1 VTIVSSIPELTK
13 EMVHHLGDMFRN
25 ELKLARTEAVDSA
38 KKMGGSLALIGVGV
52 AFAVSAVTLIGF
64 AVVELLPVDF
74 PRWAAFALAGI
85 AAGVAALLFMNA
97 GKSAIA
103 PKSLTLPKTR
113 EQVGRDIQAIKEHL
127 PS

>member
-1 VTIVSSIPELTK
+1 MSSIPELTK

-38 KKMGGSLALIGVGV
+38 KKMGGSLEMIGIAV
-52 AFAVSAVTLIGF
+52 AFAIAAITLIGF
-64 AVVELLPVDF
+64 AIVELLPAEF

-97 GKSAIA
+97 GKSALT

-113 EQVGRDIQAIKEHL
+113 EQVGRDIQTIKEHL

>member
-1 VTIVSSIPELTK
+1 VSSIPELTK
-13 EMVHHLGDMFRN
+13 EVVHHLGDMFRN
-25 ELKLARTEAVDSA
+25 ELKLARTEAVESA
-38 KKMGGSLALIGVGV
+38 KSLGGGLALIGVGV

-64 AVVELLPVDF
+64 AVVELLPAEF
-74 PRWAAFALAGI
+74 PRWAAFGLAALAAGI
-85 AAGVAALLFMNA
+85 AALLFMNA

-113 EQVGRDIQAIKEHL
+113 EQVGRDIHAIKEHL

>member
-1 VTIVSSIPELTK
+1 
-13 EMVHHLGDMFRN
+13 MVHHLGDMFRN

-52 AFAVSAVTLIGF
+52 AFAVSAITLIGF
-64 AVVELLPVDF
+64 AIVELLPVDF

>member
-1 VTIVSSIPELTK
+1 MSSIPELTK

-25 ELKLARTEAVDSA
+25 ELKLARVEAVESA
-38 KKMGGSLALIGVGV
+38 KAMGGGLAQMAIGV
-52 AFAVSAVTLIGF
+52 AFAVSAITLIGI
-64 AVVELLPVDF
+64 AVAEALPADF

-85 AAGVAALLFMNA
+85 ASGVAALLFMQA
-97 GKSAIA
+97 AKSAIA

>member
-1 VTIVSSIPELTK
+1 MSSIPELTK

-38 KKMGGSLALIGVGV
+38 KKMGGSLALIGIGV
-52 AFAVSAVTLIGF
+52 AFAVSAITLIGF
-64 AVVELLPVDF
+64 AIVELLPAEF

>member
-1 VTIVSSIPELTK
+1 VSSIPDLAK

-25 ELKLARTEAVDSA
+25 ELRLARTEAIDSA
-38 KKMGGSLALIGVGV
+38 KSMSGSFTKLGIGV
-52 AFAVSAVTLIGF
+52 AFAAAAIILIGF
-64 AVVELLPVDF
+64 AVVESLPPEV
-74 PRWAAFALAGI
+74 PRWAAFALAGLALGI
-85 AAGVAALLFMNA
+85 IGLVFMQMGRAAF
-97 GKSAIA
+97 A

>member
-1 VTIVSSIPELTK
+1 MSTIPDLTK

-38 KKMGGSLALIGVGV
+38 KTLGASLALMGGGL
-52 AFAVSAVTLIGF
+52 AFGASAIT
-64 AVVELLPVDF
+64 
-74 PRWAAFALAGI
+74 LAGI
-85 AAGVAALLFMNA
+85 AIAEIFPPDIPRWLGFLIAAIVAAVVAFLLVKA
-97 GKSAIA
+97 GQSAMK
-103 PKSLTLPKTR
+103 PKALTLPRTR

>member
-1 VTIVSSIPELTK
+1 MSSIPELTK

-25 ELKLARTEAVDSA
+25 ELRLARAEAIDSA
-38 KKMGGSLALIGVGV
+38 KTMSGSLVGFGAGA
-52 AFAVSAVTLIGF
+52 AFLAAAVTLVCM
-64 AVVELLPVDF
+64 AVVEALPAEF
-74 PRWAAFALAGI
+74 PRWGAFAMAGL
-85 AAGVAALLFMNA
+85 AAGVAGLVFLQAAKAAM
-97 GKSAIA
+97 A

>member
-1 VTIVSSIPELTK
+1 MSSIPELTK

-38 KKMGGSLALIGVGV
+38 RKMGGSLALIGVGV
-52 AFAVSAVTLIGF
+52 AFAVSAITLIGF
-64 AVVELLPVDF
+64 AIVELLPAEF

>member
-1 VTIVSSIPELTK
+1 MSSIPELTK

-25 ELKLARTEAVDSA
+25 ELKLARTEAVESA
-38 KKMGGSLALIGVGV
+38 KSMGGSLAMMGIGV
-52 AFAVSAVTLIGF
+52 AFAVSAITLIGF
-64 AVVELLPVDF
+64 AIVELLPAEF
-74 PRWAAFALAGI
+74 PRWAAFVLAGI

-113 EQVGRDIQAIKEHL
+113 EQVGRDIQTIKEHL

>member
-1 VTIVSSIPELTK
+1 MSSIPELTK

-25 ELKLARTEAVDSA
+25 ELKLARTEAVESA
-38 KKMGGSLALIGVGV
+38 KSMGGSLAMMGVGV
-52 AFAVSAVTLIGF
+52 AFAVSAITLIGF
-64 AVVELLPVDF
+64 AIVELLPAEF

-113 EQVGRDIQAIKEHL
+113 EQVGRDIQTIKEHL

>member
-1 VTIVSSIPELTK
+1 MSSIPELTK

-38 KKMGGSLALIGVGV
+38 RKMGGSLALIGVGV
-52 AFAVSAVTLIGF
+52 AFAVSAITLLGF

-74 PRWAAFALAGI
+74 PRWAAFAM
-85 AAGVAALLFMNA
+85 AGVASGVAAMLFMHA
-97 GKSAIA
+97 GKSKIA
-103 PKSLTLPKTR
+103 PASLTFPKTR
-113 EQVGRDIQAIKEHL
+113 DQVGRDIQTIKEHL

>member
-1 VTIVSSIPELTK
+1 MSTIPDLTK
-13 EMVHHLGDMFRN
+13 EVVHHLGDMFRN
-25 ELKLARTEAVDSA
+25 ELRLARAEAVESA
-38 KKMGGSLALIGVGV
+38 KAMTGSLVMIGIGV
-52 AFAVSAVTLIGF
+52 AFAVAAITLIGIGV
-64 AVVELLPVDF
+64 AEILPVEF

-85 AAGVAALLFMNA
+85 ASGVGALLFMQA
-97 GKSAIA
+97 GKAAIS